1 MMTAMSGSRTLGKT
15 YQRLIEC
22 DLIFDPEF
30 MNSK

>member
-1 MMTAMSGSRTLGKT
+1 MTAMSGHHGFAEA